1 MEKVAAR
8 TLGIV
13 ARNGGSLGSVS
24 VKTSASGAREG
35 DARALGEA
43 ARNGG
48 SVGICVGE
56 VSRFRS

>member
-13 ARNGGSLGSVS
+13 ARNGGSVGMS
-24 VKTSASGAREG
+24 VKSRAAGAREV
-35 DARALGEA
+35 DAKALGEA